1 MILLNVSELSRLV
14 PRQMPSYQLL
24 TRIARKASKLK
35 VVHVLTRAAHHL
47 SCIFV
52 QVEKLIN
59 ELSEAGAKALGIQ
72 LDDGTL
78 PRLSA
83 YAKSVAHFPT
93 AVKEARVYSLVGNEH
108 DTVWM

>member
-1 MILLNVSELSRLV
+1 MLAHG
-14 PRQMPSYQLL
+14 L
-24 TRIARKASKLK
+24 TQ
-35 VVHVLTRAAHHL
+35 AAHRL
-47 SCIFV
+47 SLDLV

-59 ELSEAGAKALGIQ
+59 ELAGAGANALGIQ

-93 AVKEARVYSLVGNEH
+93 AVKEARIYLLVGKH
-108 DTVWM
+108 DFVPMKQT